1 MTYKWMGFEP
11 EEGEK
16 INIQAIKLLADPS
29 IVCTVLF
36 AVKTNKDKSQNPI
49 FILSQNFKNPQIFI
63 NDFVKLL
70 AEHAKF
76 NQIDA
81 DQGEK

>member
-1 MTYKWMGFEP
+1 MAYKWIKFEP

-16 INIQAIKLLADPS
+16 INTQAIKLLADPN

-36 AVKTNKDKSQNPI
+36 AVKTNKDGSSSPV
-49 FILSQNFKNPQIFI
+49 FLLSQNFKDTQIFI

-70 AEHAKF
+70 EEHAKF
-76 NQIDA
+76 NQI
-81 DQGEK
+81 KRN

>member
-1 MTYKWMGFEP
+1 MTYKWIEFEP

-16 INIQAIKLLADPS
+16 INVQAIKLLADPD

-36 AVKTNKDKSQNPI
+36 AVKKNKYGSSSPI
-49 FILSQNFKNPQIFI
+49 FLISQNFKDAQIFI

-70 AEHAKF
+70 GEHAKF
-76 NQIDA
+76 NQV
-81 DQGEK
+81 KRN

>member
-1 MTYKWMGFEP
+1 MVHKWIKFEP

-16 INIQAIKLLADPS
+16 INTQAIKLLADPE

-36 AVKTNKDKSQNPI
+36 AIKTNKDGSSSPV
-49 FILSQNFKNPQIFI
+49 FLLSQNFKDPQIFV

-70 AEHAKF
+70 EEHAKF
-76 NQIDA
+76 NQV
-81 DQGEK
+81 KR

>member
-1 MTYKWMGFEP
+1 MAFKWIKFEP

-16 INIQAIKLLADPS
+16 INTQAIKLLADPN

-36 AVKTNKDKSQNPI
+36 AVKTNKDGSSSPV
-49 FILSQNFKNPQIFI
+49 FLLSQNFKDAQIFI

-70 AEHAKF
+70 EEHAKF
-76 NQIDA
+76 NQI
-81 DQGEK
+81 KRN

>member
-1 MTYKWMGFEP
+1 MAYKWINFEP
-11 EEGEK
+11 EEGEV
-16 INIQAIKLLADPS
+16 INTQAIRLLADPQ

-36 AVKTNKDKSQNPI
+36 AVKTNNDGSTNPV
-49 FILSQNFKNPQIFI
+49 FLVSRNFKDPQIFI

-76 NQIDA
+76 NQIKRD
-81 DQGEK
+81 

>member
-1 MTYKWMGFEP
+1 MAYKWIEFEP
-11 EEGEK
+11 DEGEK
-16 INIQAIKLLADPS
+16 INTQAIKLLADPE

-36 AVKTNKDKSQNPI
+36 AVKGNKDGSVSPV
-49 FILSQNFKNPQIFI
+49 FLLSQNFKDPNIFI

-76 NQIDA
+76 NQVKRD
-81 DQGEK
+81 

>member
-1 MTYKWMGFEP
+1 MTYEWIGFEP

-16 INIQAIKLLADPS
+16 INTQGIKLLADPN

-36 AVKTNKDKSQNPI
+36 AVKTNKDGSTSPV
-49 FILSQNFKNPQIFI
+49 FLLSQNFKDPQVFI

-70 AEHAKF
+70 TDHAKF
-76 NQIDA
+76 NQVKSD
-81 DQGEK
+81 